1 MKHIGKIAALAMAMA
16 MALALSACGGSASS
30 SAASSASASAASAS
44 ASAASASASTAA
56 ASSEAA
62 SASAASETASAAS
75 ASAASSETSA
85 SAADENLNTYDN
97 EYFNIRFDM
106 PDGWKMA
113 NEEEQKELAA
123 AGASPITG
131 LGELDMVAYN
141 ADQSI
146 VDMVVLI
153 NPGSAASG
161 ESAKQLLDKMV
172 DAVNNASTS
181 GSGMTATADPATLT
195 LADGTVIEAVKL
207 TLEQEGGNKMY
218 MGFGALEKDGVYML
232 INVTSQ
238 TEAGLDEGF
247 TPFVSLS

>member
-30 SAASSASASAASAS
+30 SAASSASASAAS
-44 ASAASASASTAA
+44 
-56 ASSEAA
+56 A